1 MLLGFGSSTIQMAK
15 NTTTGVDAMRKVMV
29 SEEKWNNETKRLER
43 IDLYE
48 AWFHQFGNDECGENN
63 SVTVA
68 IVERISDG
76 TVDMVFPGNIRF
88 IDANE
93 EYERWID
100 ERDSVV
106 KLLRTVCAEHG
117 DNDWPDNLHLY
128 DVIEKH
134 LFLNLEESK
143 RNKLSGALSDQEII
157 AIAESMP
164 EGVKAF
170 GVNWGFIKLA
180 RAIEAAHGIG
190 E

>member
-1 MLLGFGSSTIQMAK
+1 
-15 NTTTGVDAMRKVMV
+15 MRKVMV
-29 SEEKWNNETKRLER
+29 SEERWNDENRQLER
-43 IDLYE
+43 VDLYE
-48 AWFHQFGNDECGENN
+48 AWFHQFGNDECGDNN

-88 IDANE
+88 IDAHE
-93 EYERWID
+93 ESERWID

-143 RNKLSGALSDQEII
+143 RIHERNPLPDKQL
-157 AIAESMP
+157 
-164 EGVKAF
+164 
-170 GVNWGFIKLA
+170 IKT
-180 RAIEAAHGIG
+180 RSN
-190 E
+190 